1 VRDLNVAVDVLA
13 KLGSDRAQVPPGV
26 FVEELTS
33 LSIKQPKPITSDA
46 STPSVQVLT
55 IVLSWTQVFFDYIKE
70 HTLPLDKGEAA
81 QIVRRSKNYV
91 LVDNQ
96 LYRHGTSSV
105 VLLKCI
111 TAEEGRVLLDE
122 IHSGC

>member
-1 VRDLNVAVDVLA
+1 
-13 KLGSDRAQVPPGV
+13 V

-33 LSIKQPKPITSDA
+33 PSIKQPEPVTSDA
-46 STPSVQVLT
+46 PTPSVQVLT

-91 LVDNQ
+91 LVGNQ
-96 LYRHGTSSV
+96 LYRRGMSSV

-111 TAEEGRVLLDE
+111 IVEEDRELLDE